1 MTQPITTRGG
11 WKARLGQI
19 ADAYPQAAG
28 LLRRGTLA
36 RDLWSLSPHSPT
48 FCRDVLALLQPA
60 LGVPPQKAQPWLL
73 ALYQHLADQRFPD
86 EARGHPRRP
95 FSPEEALYL
104 ALLDLALQ
112 HRPDP
117 FDPLMDLLPLPPES
131 LDHSPT
137 AADYQ
142 RFLQAAQEEHILA
155 LFTLGRELMPF
166 DPAAHTIGVH
176 NVALHTAIL
185 ARQAGLPV
193 DLPLVRAAAFGH
205 DLGKFG
211 CRGAEAQRIPY
222 LHYYYTWQWFRE
234 HGLESIGHISA
245 NHSTWDLECENLPM
259 ESLLLIYADF
269 RVRGQRDENGRE
281 HMAIYTLDQARD
293 LIFSKLAD
301 MTPAKQRRYETV
313 YRKLRDFEHY
323 LRAHG
328 VPTDLEEDQLRPVTH
343 TDPALLF
350 PEGALERLRDLTFAN
365 SIRLMATVAAS
376 EPFAQ
381 LLERAKGAKNTQS
394 IRTYLHLLEEYNTY
408 MTASNRRKTLALLYE
423 LLMHPE
429 GDVRRKAGQIMGQ
442 ILANSEIQPQKE
454 RPASASEMPPAM
466 VELLEEAVSL
476 WEHYIL
482 QCLHPDRKVAAKH
495 AQRIAN
501 SLKVICRSLFQH
513 CTREEAQP
521 LTPLLRQLWQAEGA
535 REQFI
540 LADALCQVPLAW
552 LPAEVLPPTAAALGR
567 MLQAGQ
573 DSLALAALC
582 CLEQLRL
589 QRPEDG
595 AAAAAPP
602 AGAAFLA
609 LEGMRRR
616 VLGLPME
623 EIDGQ
628 AVSDLYLSDLKN
640 AVPWLVKLVQ
650 VDLLTHH
657 AQQHPEA
664 AFHTAMHLSNLLSLS
679 EHLPVREHA
688 GKQLLSLCPHLTVA
702 QVNEIAIDLLRELE
716 SGQDQI
722 SRFIPPYAGPILC
735 LLPEREFQEAL
746 DLLDRLARGP
756 SVAPARAAFY
766 TLGEVLKALPAQA
779 NSAARRVLGCL
790 MTGVSHYREVI
801 HRTALLVLCR
811 EVFGSPALSLERKGD
826 FFLLLHKK
834 LLTIL
839 SEPRGEDLTFFS
851 QAAMLNHLYRF
862 LVQHEVQVG
871 PFAFPPPKPA
881 AFFPGTFDPFS
892 LSHKGIVQEIRDLG
906 MEVYLAIDEFS
917 WSKKAQPSLVRRQI
931 VSMSVADEFDVYLFP
946 HDIPVNLATP
956 EDLDRLREV
965 FSGRELYLAVGSD
978 VVANASSYKAAPVP
992 GSVHSMNH
1000 IVFRRSSDAEGRE
1013 IDADLGCISGRIIQL
1028 QLPTHLEDI
1037 SSTRIRENIDLGRDI
1052 STLIDPVVQ
1061 DFIYRNSLYLR
1072 EPQYKRIL
1080 RAGDLEF
1087 SHISQPDRHL
1097 WEELTEVPLQGREQP
1112 PEIDPRDGLCI
1123 LRDAGSRPRV
1133 LGFLTLRTVNSG
1145 GLYEALGDTELA
1157 DYVRKHTAGRVQLLT
1172 GLYTARGSSGSYD
1185 VGQLL
1190 MTEALSRS
1198 LGADC
1203 SYAVWHATASEE
1215 TLDLLERQGFVP
1227 AELPSAKP
1235 LLLVDMRSP
1244 SVLLQNIPTTLK
1256 EPFSSDRTVL
1266 AAVRAAH
1273 CRMQRALTGLYP
1285 GSLILSLNAE
1295 VIYHR
1300 LVRKIVDLNGVPAE
1314 PTVPRVLGPKMCVPF
1329 GKILR
1334 GNAIPNTVT
1343 KTIHTDKVFARD
1355 LTSFDIENFPGYA
1368 PLESQIRT
1376 IHSFRRPVILVD
1388 DLLHSGNRIRAL
1400 DPLFRQEGVVID
1412 RVLVGL
1418 LSGRGRDLM
1427 AAKGR
1432 SVDSVYFIPNMRSW
1446 FVESTMYPF
1455 IGGDTVGHEEPS
1467 VPGLTPAVNLILPY
1481 AFPRFYRECGR
1492 EAVFRFSCACLEN
1505 ARDILLALETTFR
1518 ERYARNLPLSRL
1530 SEAVIL
1536 PLSPDK
1542 GSCMHYDPSLP
1553 ASVFLQND
1561 LEMLLRMRNVL
1572 QS

>member
-131 LDHSPT
+131 LDHNPT

-142 RFLQAAQEEHILA
+142 RFLQVAQEEHILA

-442 ILANSEIQPQKE
+442 ILANSEIQSQKE

-466 VELLEEAVSL
+466 VELLEEAVNL

-521 LTPLLRQLWQAEGA
+521 FLPPLLRQLWQAEGA

-552 LPAEVLPPTAAALGR
+552 LPAEALPPTAAALGR

-573 DSLALAALC
+573 GSLALAALR

-595 AAAAAPP
+595 AGAAWARSSPTSLAAATKKGWRICRRIPTPSPVWPEASFPARCSRCSTISRASSTVWREGRPHRSTTAPMP
-602 AGAAFLA
+602 QASCPRFSGFILHICS
-609 LEGMRRR
+609 L
-616 VLGLPME
+616 
-623 EIDGQ
+623 IDSHPIHQ
-628 AVSDLYLSDLKN
+628 SHKN
-640 AVPWLVKLVQ
+640 GTRFWMASQPTQKK
-650 VDLLTHH
+650 
-657 AQQHPEA
+657 QHPFSEV
-664 AFHTAMHLSNLLSLS
+664 FTWFSPVFSTVILHFLHNFPSFSAMH
-679 EHLPVREHA
+679 PA
-688 GKQLLSLCPHLTVA
+688 C
-702 QVNEIAIDLLRELE
+702 
-716 SGQDQI
+716 
-722 SRFIPPYAGPILC
+722 SR
-735 LLPEREFQEAL
+735 
-746 DLLDRLARGP
+746 
-756 SVAPARAAFY
+756 AP
-766 TLGEVLKALPAQA
+766 
-779 NSAARRVLGCL
+779 
-790 MTGVSHYREVI
+790 
-801 HRTALLVLCR
+801 
-811 EVFGSPALSLERKGD
+811 
-826 FFLLLHKK
+826 
-834 LLTIL
+834 
-839 SEPRGEDLTFFS
+839 
-851 QAAMLNHLYRF
+851 
-862 LVQHEVQVG
+862 
-871 PFAFPPPKPA
+871 FP
-881 AFFPGTFDPFS
+881 
-892 LSHKGIVQEIRDLG
+892 L
-906 MEVYLAIDEFS
+906 
-917 WSKKAQPSLVRRQI
+917 
-931 VSMSVADEFDVYLFP
+931 
-946 HDIPVNLATP
+946 
-956 EDLDRLREV
+956 
-965 FSGRELYLAVGSD
+965 
-978 VVANASSYKAAPVP
+978 
-992 GSVHSMNH
+992 
-1000 IVFRRSSDAEGRE
+1000 
-1013 IDADLGCISGRIIQL
+1013 
-1028 QLPTHLEDI
+1028 
-1037 SSTRIRENIDLGRDI
+1037 
-1052 STLIDPVVQ
+1052 
-1061 DFIYRNSLYLR
+1061 
-1072 EPQYKRIL
+1072 
-1080 RAGDLEF
+1080 
-1087 SHISQPDRHL
+1087 
-1097 WEELTEVPLQGREQP
+1097 
-1112 PEIDPRDGLCI
+1112 
-1123 LRDAGSRPRV
+1123 
-1133 LGFLTLRTVNSG
+1133 
-1145 GLYEALGDTELA
+1145 
-1157 DYVRKHTAGRVQLLT
+1157 
-1172 GLYTARGSSGSYD
+1172 
-1185 VGQLL
+1185 
-1190 MTEALSRS
+1190 
-1198 LGADC
+1198 
-1203 SYAVWHATASEE
+1203 
-1215 TLDLLERQGFVP
+1215 
-1227 AELPSAKP
+1227 
-1235 LLLVDMRSP
+1235 
-1244 SVLLQNIPTTLK
+1244 
-1256 EPFSSDRTVL
+1256 
-1266 AAVRAAH
+1266 
-1273 CRMQRALTGLYP
+1273 
-1285 GSLILSLNAE
+1285 
-1295 VIYHR
+1295 
-1300 LVRKIVDLNGVPAE
+1300 
-1314 PTVPRVLGPKMCVPF
+1314 
-1329 GKILR
+1329 
-1334 GNAIPNTVT
+1334 
-1343 KTIHTDKVFARD
+1343 
-1355 LTSFDIENFPGYA
+1355 
-1368 PLESQIRT
+1368 
-1376 IHSFRRPVILVD
+1376 
-1388 DLLHSGNRIRAL
+1388 
-1400 DPLFRQEGVVID
+1400 
-1412 RVLVGL
+1412 
-1418 LSGRGRDLM
+1418 
-1427 AAKGR
+1427 
-1432 SVDSVYFIPNMRSW
+1432 
-1446 FVESTMYPF
+1446 
-1455 IGGDTVGHEEPS
+1455 
-1467 VPGLTPAVNLILPY
+1467 
-1481 AFPRFYRECGR
+1481 
-1492 EAVFRFSCACLEN
+1492 
-1505 ARDILLALETTFR
+1505 
-1518 ERYARNLPLSRL
+1518 LPLSFF
-1530 SEAVIL
+1530 A
-1536 PLSPDK
+1536 
-1542 GSCMHYDPSLP
+1542 
-1553 ASVFLQND
+1553 
-1561 LEMLLRMRNVL
+1561 
-1572 QS
+1572 